1 MKMVK
6 SIVSMSLAAALILG
20 LSACAGSPADQPA
33 GNSTPSDSKP
43 SAAQTE
49 DKTVAMDLACAY
61 ATDSPAGQALAAF
74 VEDVKEQSN
83 GSLDISLFMDGTLGN
98 PTDNYKSV
106 SSGDLDMTMS
116 GLEGLDLYA
125 SEYTFLDAPFLIQD
139 WDQQRAILES
149 GIGDQL
155 KARYEENGIV
165 TLGWHQRDVRVM
177 STNKKVE
184 TPADVS
190 GLRLRLPGITVYV
203 DTWTALGV
211 TSTTIPM
218 NELYTG
224 LSQKMADA
232 SEGGYEQMTT
242 LALYEVQD
250 YIEET
255 NHVYEFVG
263 LFINKDIYDSLSD
276 NQKNI
281 LNTCAE
287 KHLKTADENS
297 AAKRAEYKQ
306 ACIDNGMELVALDT
320 APFRAALE
328 DYYKQQFASKWTV
341 ATYDEVMGYA
351 K

>member
-1 MKMVK
+1 MKNGK
-6 SIVSMSLAAALILG
+6 SIVSMSLAAVLVLS
-20 LSACAGSPADQPA
+20 LSACGSGSSNQPA
-33 GNSTPSDSKP
+33 NSQSPSF
-43 SAAQTE
+43 SAE
-49 DKTVAMDLACAY
+49 DKQITMDLACAY
-61 ATDSPAGQALAAF
+61 ASDSPAGQALAAF

-98 PTDNYKSV
+98 TTDNYKSV

-125 SEYTFLDAPFLIQD
+125 PEYTFLDAPFLIQG
-139 WDQQRAILES
+139 WDQQRAILDS
-149 GIGDQL
+149 DIGDQL

-165 TLGWHQRDVRVM
+165 TLGWHQRDVRVL

-184 TPADVS
+184 TPADVQ
-190 GLRLRLPGITVYV
+190 GLRLRLPGMTVYV
-203 DTWTALGV
+203 DTWTSLGA
-211 TSTTIPM
+211 TSTTIAM

-232 SEGGYEQMTT
+232 SEGGYEQMNT

-263 LFINKDIYDSLSD
+263 LFINKDIYNSLSD

-287 KHLKTADENS
+287 KHLKAADENS

-306 ACIDNGMELVALDT
+306 ACIDGGMEFVSLDT
-320 APFRAALE
+320 TPFRAALE
-328 DYYKQQFASKWTV
+328 DYYKKQFADKWIVT
-341 ATYDEVMGYA
+341 TYDDVMSYA